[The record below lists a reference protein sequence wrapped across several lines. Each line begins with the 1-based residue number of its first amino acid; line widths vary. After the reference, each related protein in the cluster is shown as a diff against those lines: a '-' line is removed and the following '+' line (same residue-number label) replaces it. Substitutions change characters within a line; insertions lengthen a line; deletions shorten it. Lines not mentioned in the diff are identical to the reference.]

1 MIKNVLYTG
10 LISLLLGAMF
20 WGYKTSHAL
29 VSLTAE
35 NRRLENELS
44 ALHENSRRLHSQ
56 SWQLM
61 EDLWSVNI
69 QKREEDKHSE
79 TILRALREAQRD
91 NVCANQPVPDA
102 VIRMQQDASTD

>member
-1 MIKNVLYTG
+1 MIKNILYTG
-10 LISLLLGAMF
+10 FVSLLLGAML

-44 ALHENSRRLHSQ
+44 ALHESSRRLHSQ
-56 SWQLM
+56 SRQLM
-61 EDLWSVNI
+61 EELWSVNI
-69 QKREEDKHSE
+69 QKREEDKRSE
-79 TILRALREAQRD
+79 SILRALREAQRD

-102 VIRMQQDASTD
+102 VIRMQQDASTN